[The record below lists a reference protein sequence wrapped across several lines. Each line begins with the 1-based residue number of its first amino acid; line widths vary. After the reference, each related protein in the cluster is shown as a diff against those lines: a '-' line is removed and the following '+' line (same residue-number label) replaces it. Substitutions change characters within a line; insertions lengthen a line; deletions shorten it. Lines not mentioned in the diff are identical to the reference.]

1 LRACVETGEAHR
13 QRLAALKLAMK
24 PVVAGGACLH
34 GPENGRQMLK
44 AFFSSRQFRQLTP
57 LPPNHARF

>member
-1 LRACVETGEAHR
+1 
-13 QRLAALKLAMK
+13 
-24 PVVAGGACLH
+24 LH

-57 LPPNHARF
+57 LPPNHWRF

>member
-1 LRACVETGEAHR
+1 LRAWVEAGEGHR

-24 PVVAGGACLH
+24 PVAPGGACLH

-44 AFFSSRQFRQLTP
+44 ACFSSRQFRQLTP
-57 LPPNHARF
+57 LPPSH